1 MFWGK
6 FFLVVKNENE
16 VLGARDRAKTEEREP
31 THQVQFTPISPAD
44 THTMGSTEKEAGEEA
59 TDSRRSPG

>member
-16 VLGARDRAKTEEREP
+16 VLDARDRAKTEEREP
-31 THQVQFTPISPAD
+31 AQQVQLTPVSPAG
-44 THTMGSTEKEAGEEA
+44 TYTLGSTEKEAGEET